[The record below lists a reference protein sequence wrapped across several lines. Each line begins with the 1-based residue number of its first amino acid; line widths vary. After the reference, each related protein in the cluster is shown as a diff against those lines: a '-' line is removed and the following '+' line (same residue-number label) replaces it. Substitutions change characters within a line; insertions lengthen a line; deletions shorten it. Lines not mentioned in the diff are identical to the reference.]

1 MALYIYIYIESS
13 NSVKLWIITIKNS
26 VTDSHNKK
34 NILLAF
40 PGLLPPMKMEPVHHE
55 TLNFF
60 VTILFHTKA
69 ANSTIS
75 GTSILVRIIHKKK
88 KRKRE
93 HQTQH
98 IYSHVYTFSASFSFP
113 LRPYTIGIW
122 QHNKACTLDSRHCLY
137 MSYE

>member
-1 MALYIYIYIESS
+1 MALYIYIESS
-13 NSVKLWIITIKNS
+13 NAVKLWIITIKNS

-40 PGLLPPMKMEPVHHE
+40 PGLLPPMKIEPVHHE

-75 GTSILVRIIHKKK
+75 GTSILVRIIHKKRK
-88 KRKRE
+88 EKENIKRN
-93 HQTQH
+93 
-98 IYSHVYTFSASFSFP
+98 IYIVTSTLSQPALAFHLDHTP
-113 LRPYTIGIW
+113 LAFGNTTK
-122 QHNKACTLDSRHCLY
+122 HAH
-137 MSYE
+137 